1 MLDRSYSQPAQVDGG
16 WVVSFGLRSELYL
29 LPSLD
34 SSRGVPCPGRG
45 RRVGGGVLQDGVY
58 ILKLAHSNNSNII
71 ST

>member
-1 MLDRSYSQPAQVDGG
+1 M
-16 WVVSFGLRSELYL
+16 SFGLRSELYL

-34 SSRGVPCPGRG
+34 PSRGVPCPGRG
-45 RRVGGGVLQDGVY
+45 RRVGGGGVVQDGVY